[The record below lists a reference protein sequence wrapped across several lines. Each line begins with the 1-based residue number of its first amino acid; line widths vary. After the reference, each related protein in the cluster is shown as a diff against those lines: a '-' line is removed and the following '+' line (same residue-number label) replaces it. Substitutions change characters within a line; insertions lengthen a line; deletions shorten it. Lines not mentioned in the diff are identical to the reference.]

1 MIGHKFFHEI
11 NNNQWI
17 KASSSTSKLT
27 GNYISGELV
36 VPHYKN
42 VFSGV
47 FGSFFAKFT
56 HGILTGKRYLLC
68 LFSFLLAALSF
79 CSYWN
84 SNFVPLS
91 VYLYLSHFYMSRVA
105 STLVLLFLHHYHGC
119 SSPTK
124 SIGISA
130 MIQFLPAAD
139 RECLHIQWFF
149 HFLTNIFS
157 PATITCCS
165 SVAFRILW
173 AMHHM
178 IVRPDSILGLL

>member
-79 CSYWN
+79 CSHWN

-91 VYLYLSHFYMSRVA
+91 VYLYLSHFYMFRVA
-105 STLVLLFLHHYHGC
+105 STLGTALP
-119 SSPTK
+119 SPLPWM
-124 SIGISA
+124 SIPYKEYWY
-130 MIQFLPAAD
+130 L
-139 RECLHIQWFF
+139 CY
-149 HFLTNIFS
+149 
-157 PATITCCS
+157 
-165 SVAFRILW
+165 
-173 AMHHM
+173 
-178 IVRPDSILGLL
+178 DSILACCRSWMSSYSMILPLFD